1 VVADKSVSSPVVTS
15 TDALG
20 QTSPTVEPV
29 ADDQSASKPLGSSTG
44 NLKQAPSNVERV
56 ADDRTVDQLLNT
68 SGGNSGQPSP
78 IEDVR
83 EILTSSSIAASAEA
97 AGRPPRTKAAWTIGK
112 WLRLPGALL
121 AERRFASQASRELL
135 DLYTRTKLEEPQL
148 TGKALYERVVI
159 RRSGLDAR
167 GAAGVLL
174 RAEESFCDWPSGRDL
189 KFQDVV
195 QYVVID
201 EYLRS
206 HVANVG
212 TRTNM
217 VNVVARAIP
226 HDV

>member
-1 VVADKSVSSPVVTS
+1 MGDKPVSTPVVTS
-15 TDALG
+15 TDTHG
-20 QTSPTVEPV
+20 QTSPTAEPVVDDQV
-29 ADDQSASKPLGSSTG
+29 ADDQ
-44 NLKQAPSNVERV
+44 
-56 ADDRTVDQLLNT
+56 TVDQLLST
-68 SGGNSGQPSP
+68 SGVNSGQLSP
-78 IEDVR
+78 LEDVR
-83 EILTSSSIAASAEA
+83 ELLTSSSIAASVEA
-97 AGRPPRTKAAWTIGK
+97 PGRRPRTRRAWTIGK

-135 DLYTRTKLEEPQL
+135 DLYTRAKLEEPQL
-148 TGKALYERVVI
+148 SGRALYERVVI

-189 KFQDVV
+189 KFHDVV

-206 HVANVG
+206 HVGHVG

-217 VNVVARAIP
+217 VNVVARVIP
-226 HDV
+226 QDL

>member
-1 VVADKSVSSPVVTS
+1 VGDKSVSSLVVTS
-15 TDALG
+15 PDTPG
-20 QTSPTVEPV
+20 HTSPTVEPV
-29 ADDQSASKPLGSSTG
+29 ADDQSAREALSPPTG
-44 NLKQAPSNVERV
+44 NPRQAPSNVERV
-56 ADDRTVDQLLNT
+56 ADDQTVAQLLNT
-68 SGGNSGQPSP
+68 SGSNSGQLSP
-78 IEDVR
+78 LEDVR
-83 EILTSSSIAASAEA
+83 EILTSSSIAASAA
-97 AGRPPRTKAAWTIGK
+97 APGRSPRTKHAWTIGK

-135 DLYTRTKLEEPQL
+135 DLYTRIKLEEPQL

-159 RRSGLDAR
+159 RRSGLDAQ

-189 KFQDVV
+189 KFHDVV

-206 HVANVG
+206 HVGNVG

-217 VNVVARAIP
+217 VNVVARVIP
-226 HDV
+226 HDL